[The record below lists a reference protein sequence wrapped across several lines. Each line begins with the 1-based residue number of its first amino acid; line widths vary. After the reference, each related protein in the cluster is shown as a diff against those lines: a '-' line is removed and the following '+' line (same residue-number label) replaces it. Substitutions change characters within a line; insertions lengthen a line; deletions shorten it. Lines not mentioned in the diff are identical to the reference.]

1 MLSELGYQ
9 VRWEVDGAAT
19 GVGLGWSEVTFV
31 LGLDELIGDGESA
44 VVEVEAAATQRD
56 ELAPAQTGPGRKQYE
71 HPPARLDRL
80 GQSVGL
86 HQGRRDSL
94 GRLLSP
100 RAAKNAGVAGE
111 DLVGDGGVQDGLEQ
125 PVRLGHR

>member
-9 VRWEVDGAAT
+9 VRRQVDGAT
-19 GVGLGWSEVTFV
+19 SGVGLGWSEVTFV

-86 HQGRRDSL
+86 HQSRRDAF
-94 GRLLSP
+94 RRPLSASTAQ
-100 RAAKNAGVAGE
+100 RARVSG
-111 DLVGDGGVQDGLEQ
+111 DHLVGDGGVQDGLEQ